1 MKIAENVFGY
11 RTAIANIAYIAGLG
25 SSKEDW
31 VLVDTGV
38 PYSAKF
44 ILNNTKKLF
53 NEKKPLAIIL
63 THAHFDHI
71 GALQTLVNEWNVPV
85 YIHEK
90 EIPYLESKKKYPPP
104 TPFKEKGMMS
114 FLSPFYPRDGIDFHS
129 RIKPISSEESLSF
142 LDGWEWI
149 HTPGHTDGHISLFRE
164 KDRLLLAGDAL
175 ITVKQESLFAVL
187 TQKKEIHGPPAYF
200 TPDVETSIISIKKL
214 LALDP
219 QILYTGHGVP
229 MYGKEIREGIS
240 DLLYQHSEEAILKGV

>member
-25 SSKEDW
+25 ARKDEW
-31 VLVDTGV
+31 VLIDTGV
-38 PYSAKF
+38 PYSAPF
-44 ILNNTKKLF
+44 ILKNTNQLF
-53 NEKKPLAIIL
+53 KGKKPLAIIL

-71 GALQTLVNEWNVPV
+71 GALQTLVKKWNVPV

-104 TPFKEKGMMS
+104 TPLREKGMMS

-129 RIKPISSEESLSF
+129 SIRPISSTSSLPY
-142 LDGWEWI
+142 LDDWKWI
-149 HTPGHTDGHISLFRE
+149 HTPGHTEGHISLFRE

-187 TQKKEIHGPPAYF
+187 TQKKKIHGPPAYF
-200 TPDVETSIISIKKL
+200 TPDINTSFQSIEKL

-219 QILYTGHGVP
+219 QTLYTGHGMP
-229 MYGKEIREGIS
+229 MYGAEIRQGIRE
-240 DLLYQHSEEAILKGV
+240 LLYQYSTENLVKEI

>member
-25 SSKEDW
+25 PKKEDW
-31 VLVDTGV
+31 VLIDTGI
-38 PYSAKF
+38 PYSASF
-44 ILNNTKKLF
+44 ILKNTKQLF

-63 THAHFDHI
+63 THTHFDHI
-71 GALQTLVNEWNVPV
+71 GALQTLVNKWNVPV
-85 YIHEK
+85 YVHEK
-90 EIPYLESKKKYPPP
+90 EIPYLESKKKYPKP
-104 TPFKEKGMMS
+104 TPLKEKGMMS

-129 RIKPISSEESLSF
+129 KIKPISREDSLPF
-142 LDGWEWI
+142 LTDWKWI

-200 TPDVETSIISIKKL
+200 TPDVETSFTSIEML
-214 LALDP
+214 YALDP
-219 QILYTGHGVP
+219 QILYTGHGGP
-229 MYGKEIREGIS
+229 MYGKGIRKEIS
-240 DLLYQHSEEAILKGV
+240 QLLYQHTEEKVIKGV

>member
-114 FLSPFYPRDGIDFHS
+114 FLSSFYPRDGIDFHS
-129 RIKPISSEESLSF
+129 RIKPISNENSLAF
-142 LDGWEWI
+142 LEGWEWI
-149 HTPGHTDGHISLFRE
+149 YTPGHTDGHISLFRE

-240 DLLYQHSEEAILKGV
+240 DLLYQHSEEAVIKGV

>member
-11 RTAIANIAYIAGLG
+11 RTAIVNIAYIAGLG
-25 SSKEDW
+25 STKKDW

-38 PYSAKF
+38 PYSAPF
-44 ILNNTKKLF
+44 ILKNTKKLF

-71 GALQTLVNEWNVPV
+71 GALQTLVHEWNVPV

-129 RIKPISSEESLSF
+129 RIKPISSEHSLAF
-142 LDGWEWI
+142 LEGWEWI
-149 HTPGHTDGHISLFRE
+149 YTPGHTNGHISLFRE

-187 TQKKEIHGPPAYF
+187 TQEKEIHGPPAYF

-240 DLLYQHSEEAILKGV
+240 DLLYQHSEEAVVKGG